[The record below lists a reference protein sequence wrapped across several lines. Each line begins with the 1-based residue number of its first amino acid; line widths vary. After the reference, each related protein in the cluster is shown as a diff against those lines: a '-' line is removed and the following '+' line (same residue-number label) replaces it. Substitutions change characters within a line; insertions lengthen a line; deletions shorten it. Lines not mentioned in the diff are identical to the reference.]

1 MLCRCL
7 GKSKT
12 TQPGKLSPSTGETDN
27 IGSRPLACICRRKTP
42 SLIFVS
48 NFICNEFVKF
58 WVTMGCFGTSQM
70 FKIKLT
76 TIIYL
81 LFINIQIIFHFWMLY
96 PALLLLEII
105 FVVTVSDSWIFP
117 SVIIGSSL
125 SLFSYVDSKVTLVLS
140 SVSKVK
146 KVDIQYIER
155 RYKDCVADNCNIF

>member
-1 MLCRCL
+1 
-7 GKSKT
+7 
-12 TQPGKLSPSTGETDN
+12 
-27 IGSRPLACICRRKTP
+27 
-42 SLIFVS
+42 
-48 NFICNEFVKF
+48 
-58 WVTMGCFGTSQM
+58 
-70 FKIKLT
+70 
-76 TIIYL
+76 
-81 LFINIQIIFHFWMLY
+81 MLY

-105 FVVTVSDSWIFP
+105 FVVTVSDSCIFP

>member
-1 MLCRCL
+1 
-7 GKSKT
+7 
-12 TQPGKLSPSTGETDN
+12 
-27 IGSRPLACICRRKTP
+27 
-42 SLIFVS
+42 
-48 NFICNEFVKF
+48 
-58 WVTMGCFGTSQM
+58 
-70 FKIKLT
+70 
-76 TIIYL
+76 
-81 LFINIQIIFHFWMLY
+81 MLY

-155 RYKDCVADNCNIF
+155 RYKDYVADNYNIF

>member
-1 MLCRCL
+1 
-7 GKSKT
+7 
-12 TQPGKLSPSTGETDN
+12 
-27 IGSRPLACICRRKTP
+27 
-42 SLIFVS
+42 
-48 NFICNEFVKF
+48 
-58 WVTMGCFGTSQM
+58 
-70 FKIKLT
+70 
-76 TIIYL
+76 
-81 LFINIQIIFHFWMLY
+81 MLY

-155 RYKDCVADNCNIF
+155 RYKDYVADNCNIF

>member
-1 MLCRCL
+1 
-7 GKSKT
+7 
-12 TQPGKLSPSTGETDN
+12 
-27 IGSRPLACICRRKTP
+27 
-42 SLIFVS
+42 
-48 NFICNEFVKF
+48 
-58 WVTMGCFGTSQM
+58 
-70 FKIKLT
+70 
-76 TIIYL
+76 
-81 LFINIQIIFHFWMLY
+81 MLY

-155 RYKDCVADNCNIF
+155 RYKDFVADNYNIF